1 MQLDD
6 QLQQHVFSL
15 PMELKAEVLDFV
27 LRLEK
32 KQERQAKEHLK
43 ALMSKVPASINLVD
57 ELIAD
62 RRLEVEKE
70 QKDIA
75 K

>member
-27 LRLEK
+27 LRLE
-32 KQERQAKEHLK
+32 
-43 ALMSKVPASINLVD
+43 
-57 ELIAD
+57 
-62 RRLEVEKE
+62 
-70 QKDIA
+70 
-75 K
+75 

>member
-1 MQLDD
+1 MQLDE

-27 LRLEK
+27 LFLEQ
-32 KQERQAKEHLK
+32 KQERQAKEQLK
-43 ALMSKVPASINLVD
+43 ALMSAVPASVNLAD

-62 RRLEVEKE
+62 RRQEAEKE
-70 QKDIA
+70 QAEMDK
-75 K
+75 

>member
-1 MQLDD
+1 MQLDY

-27 LRLEK
+27 LRLEQ
-32 KQERQAKEHLK
+32 KQERQAKEQLK
-43 ALMSKVPASINLVD
+43 ALMSKVPASINLAD

-70 QKDIA
+70 LKDIA